1 MQGTS
6 VRSLVQEDPTCPG
19 GTKPVHQTIEHV
31 LWSRGATATESTCH
45 DYGSSCTWHPRS
57 ATRDTTAVRR
67 RHAPRL
73 ESRPH
78 SPYLGEEPTQ
88 QQRPSTLGNK
98 SVKLFLKKEYWSGL
112 PFSFPK
118 DLPNPGM
125 EPTSSAS
132 PALAGGCFNAAVAK
146 ALHLLCYF
154 TK

>member
-1 MQGTS
+1 MQGTL
-6 VRSLVQEDPTCPG
+6 VRFLVQEDPTCPG
-19 GTKPVHQTIEHV
+19 GTKPVRQ
-31 LWSRGATATESTCH
+31 LLNMCSGAGEPQLLSPRATTTEARA
-45 DYGSSCTWHPRS
+45 PRS

-125 EPTSSAS
+125 EPTSPASPAS